1 MSGHSKWSTIKRK
14 KGAIDA
20 ARGKVFAKIAKE
32 IYVAAKSGDADPNNN
47 AALRMVIEKAKAENM
62 PKSNIQNAID
72 KAKNK
77 GNGENYEAIR
87 YEGYGPSGVAIMI
100 DCLTDNKNRTA
111 SFVRSTLT
119 KRGGNLG
126 TDGSVSY
133 LFKRKG
139 VIVLDKEYDED
150 EIMMNALELD
160 IEDFNVLE
168 DGYLI
173 YTTPDNFL
181 SVKDKLEELNYT
193 NFITSEVTYVPDNYI
208 PLDEESST
216 KVYNLIEALEELDDV
231 QAVYHNL
238 EE

>member
-1 MSGHSKWSTIKRK
+1 
-14 KGAIDA
+14 
-20 ARGKVFAKIAKE
+20 
-32 IYVAAKSGDADPNNN
+32 
-47 AALRMVIEKAKAENM
+47 
-62 PKSNIQNAID
+62 
-72 KAKNK
+72 
-77 GNGENYEAIR
+77 
-87 YEGYGPSGVAIMI
+87 
-100 DCLTDNKNRTA
+100 
-111 SFVRSTLT
+111 
-119 KRGGNLG
+119 
-126 TDGSVSY
+126 
-133 LFKRKG
+133 
-139 VIVLDKEYDED
+139 
-150 EIMMNALELD
+150 MNALELD